1 MWLIWKPCTRNFM
14 NFTKVCAVSSNN
26 YVSPNA
32 KRCDKMNAIFI
43 LIATL
48 KWCETARAVATF
60 FQHLND
66 NRQSSRARMSSKL
79 STREFSLDLTHFR
92 VDFFF
97 SFSKRN
103 CPHLRNRE
111 INCLSRWKVC
121 AIWKL
126 VEKKSPPNI

>member
-1 MWLIWKPCTRNFM
+1 MY
-14 NFTKVCAVSSNN
+14 FTKVCAVPSNN

-66 NRQSSRARMSSKL
+66 NRQSSRVRMSSKL
-79 STREFSLDLTHFR
+79 STTEFSLDLTHFR

-97 SFSKRN
+97 VLETVLIYVIEK
-103 CPHLRNRE
+103 L
-111 INCLSRWKVC
+111 IVC
-121 AIWKL
+121 RD
-126 VEKKSPPNI
+126 EKSVQFENW